1 MGMHT
6 SGEIDVKSTPA
17 AVIATIVD
25 FSSYPEWSSAHRK
38 AVVEETGDDGRPSRV
53 RMTMSLVGIS
63 DEQVVDY
70 TFDGDERV
78 SWSLMESTQQRSQEG
93 SYVLTPTEEGT
104 HLVFELAVDLKIP
117 VPGFLL
123 NKAKKSALETATKGL
138 KKRVESFTDTC
149 HDVTSDVMMTSWTC
163 LITPPASVMTFV
175 RRPRSATSTPS
186 APPPPSPPPW
196 NPPPS
201 CC

>member
-38 AVVEETGDDGRPSRV
+38 AVVEETGDHGRPSRV

-78 SWSLMESTQQRSQEG
+78 SWSLVEST
-93 SYVLTPTEEGT
+93 
-104 HLVFELAVDLKIP
+104 
-117 VPGFLL
+117 
-123 NKAKKSALETATKGL
+123 
-138 KKRVESFTDTC
+138 
-149 HDVTSDVMMTSWTC
+149 
-163 LITPPASVMTFV
+163 
-175 RRPRSATSTPS
+175 
-186 APPPPSPPPW
+186 
-196 NPPPS
+196 
-201 CC
+201 

>member
-70 TFDGDERV
+70 TFDADERV
-78 SWSLMESTQQRSQEG
+78 IWSLVESTQQRSQEG

-123 NKAKKSALETATKGL
+123 NKAKKSASETATKGL
-138 KKRVESFTDTC
+138 KKRVESL
-149 HDVTSDVMMTSWTC
+149 H
-163 LITPPASVMTFV
+163 
-175 RRPRSATSTPS
+175 
-186 APPPPSPPPW
+186 
-196 NPPPS
+196 
-201 CC
+201 